1 MKKAISVC
9 CVLIIVFQLFVG
21 ATYAAAPEEMTP
33 YYTGVYSVG
42 ANLKIVNETL
52 GKSES
57 QAVAILRAGY
67 TAEVTMTLKQIS
79 VGSVE
84 ELKTWNDS
92 LSATG
97 EIKHTYYI
105 PSGYGYTLIVSM
117 DIYDSDGDFVE
128 TIVTNDS
135 ITY

>member
-1 MKKAISVC
+1 MKKSLSIC
-9 CVLIIVFQLFVG
+9 CVLIIVLQLFVG
-21 ATYAAAPEEMTP
+21 VCHAAKPEEMAP
-33 YYTGVYSVG
+33 YYTGAYAVS
-42 ANLKIVNETL
+42 ADLKMVNETL